1 LPAQLGLLLKSSSS
15 FSEDSTKCSE
25 NLLDVVEKGES
36 MEYHTP
42 TVELMGPASELIQ
55 AYVGPLTDGGGYTF
69 SQGNICSP
77 LEEE

>member
-1 LPAQLGLLLKSSSS
+1 
-15 FSEDSTKCSE
+15 
-25 NLLDVVEKGES
+25 